1 MTVTKH
7 FTKNSKKEKKAT
19 ATQKDSHKEGMLE
32 LRKKMTSGRQSSELS
47 EHGRV
52 VEEKCLNHRNKEIR
66 EKIIVTEDSQRTSN
80 TCISEVPGEEK
91 LNMEQ
96 DKCLNM

>member
-52 VEEKCLNHRNKEIR
+52 VEEKCLNHRNKDGIGRKTGDHRCNYRLIR
-66 EKIIVTEDSQRTSN
+66 VNR
-80 TCISEVPGEEK
+80 
-91 LNMEQ
+91 
-96 DKCLNM
+96 